1 MDQNYSDDINNN
13 IDSNNNI
20 DINDVDVNSQDFFP
34 ITINYDNYDNQT
46 ADHHYNNYYI
56 YQSPGDNNSGRQN
69 SQNSVENN
77 YIDQNSSDG
86 NLIHQINPANQNSDI
101 VSNGFVDQSFTGMIN
116 HDNNDVIGQNSSI
129 TTSIDYLNN
138 CFDNN
143 FVGQFD
149 PIINAVI
156 VKKNTK
162 EDINKLWNQG
172 FFGKGN
178 LSRSEPTWDWRK
190 RLERKVRGNAGDCN
204 NIGGG
209 SGSKEYL
216 HLTTEEA
223 FFLCFGIESLNVY
236 DKNEYVAYHYFRSLG
251 WVVRC
256 GMKFG
261 VDYVLYEKGPPFK
274 HSQ

>member
-1 MDQNYSDDINNN
+1 LVKKGKNALGPTPKSSYKQPLPISLSTSTTATNTN
-13 IDSNNNI
+13 IIGSIFTN
-20 DINDVDVNSQDFFP
+20 FFK
-34 ITINYDNYDNQT
+34 TI
-46 ADHHYNNYYI
+46 I
-56 YQSPGDNNSGRQN
+56 R
-69 SQNSVENN
+69 
-77 YIDQNSSDG
+77 
-86 NLIHQINPANQNSDI
+86 
-101 VSNGFVDQSFTGMIN
+101 
-116 HDNNDVIGQNSSI
+116 
-129 TTSIDYLNN
+129 
-138 CFDNN
+138 
-143 FVGQFD
+143 QFD

-209 SGSKEYL
+209 SGSSISVEQL
-216 HLTTEEA
+216 
-223 FFLCFGIESLNVY
+223 
-236 DKNEYVAYHYFRSLG
+236 YVAYHYFRSLG

>member
-1 MDQNYSDDINNN
+1 MASSSN
-13 IDSNNNI
+13 IPNTNSLVKKGKNALGPTPKSSYKQPLPISLSTSTTATNTNI
-20 DINDVDVNSQDFFP
+20 IGSIFTNFFK
-34 ITINYDNYDNQT
+34 TI
-46 ADHHYNNYYI
+46 I
-56 YQSPGDNNSGRQN
+56 R
-69 SQNSVENN
+69 
-77 YIDQNSSDG
+77 
-86 NLIHQINPANQNSDI
+86 
-101 VSNGFVDQSFTGMIN
+101 
-116 HDNNDVIGQNSSI
+116 
-129 TTSIDYLNN
+129 
-138 CFDNN
+138 
-143 FVGQFD
+143 QFD

-204 NIGGG
+204 NIGGD

-223 FFLCFGIESLNVY
+223 FFLCF
-236 DKNEYVAYHYFRSLG
+236 G

>member
-1 MDQNYSDDINNN
+1 MASSSN
-13 IDSNNNI
+13 IPNTISLVKKGKNALGPTPKSSYKQPLPISLSTSTTATNTNI
-20 DINDVDVNSQDFFP
+20 IGSIFTNFFK
-34 ITINYDNYDNQT
+34 TI
-46 ADHHYNNYYI
+46 I
-56 YQSPGDNNSGRQN
+56 R
-69 SQNSVENN
+69 
-77 YIDQNSSDG
+77 
-86 NLIHQINPANQNSDI
+86 
-101 VSNGFVDQSFTGMIN
+101 
-116 HDNNDVIGQNSSI
+116 
-129 TTSIDYLNN
+129 
-138 CFDNN
+138 
-143 FVGQFD
+143 QFD